1 MILDKLMEKKDLLV
15 YIDYR
20 IKHLQ
25 GILHNIKTVYIK
37 SRGDFKFRT
46 LGKILEL
53 KKLKQMINEN
63 KLIEAGKRYWRE
75 EFKEENKD
83 E

>member
-25 GILHNIKTVYIK
+25 GILHNIKTVHIK